1 MPENIIKTDLE
12 YKMIFGK
19 DGLGQGRASMAN
31 KKLILIIILIAIV
44 VVYLIGMLISC
55 VVK

>member
-1 MPENIIKTDLE
+1 MP
-12 YKMIFGK
+12 
-19 DGLGQGRASMAN
+19 N

-44 VVYLIGMLISC
+44 VVYLIGVLISC